1 MPRRSIRVRDPAAI
15 GVVEIS
21 LAIDDDTIGGLGTR
35 ISPVTY
41 FHRPYHLDEINDIVD
56 EREHVIGAPK
66 IDKHHGVVSSFIPVL
81 LLRTESLS
89 VTDG

>member
-1 MPRRSIRVRDPAAI
+1 MPRRSIRVRGPAAI

-56 EREHVIGAPK
+56 EREHVIGAQVPK
-66 IDKHHGVVSSFIPVL
+66 IDKHP
-81 LLRTESLS
+81 R
-89 VTDG
+89 